1 MILLT
6 QYCEKSHGT
15 AVGFSCECGNWTDNI
30 SKMNGRISLIVTNI
44 TLLFKTRRKEST
56 VSIYIFLCHISYCI
70 SYCIHYSYCILYF
83 VFHISYSYS
92 YVLRYLRMSYGNV
105 LMYFMYVYGSSSRS
119 RGEKAGEKSCVKLQS
134 KFDEIIKVSRRS
146 H

>member
-44 TLLFKTRRKEST
+44 TLLFKTSRKESINI
-56 VSIYIFLCHISYCI
+56 SYIFLSYVIFHTVFRI

-119 RGEKAGEKSCVKLQS
+119 RGEKKQGKKAA
-134 KFDEIIKVSRRS
+134 
-146 H
+146 